1 MNNKFLF
8 LQAVKRLRTRN
19 KLSVEEAQLR
29 LNSQPK
35 NQEYVTHSNVVFCTL
50 WQPAYTRKQVEKAWK
65 LLQER
70 LPIII

>member
-50 WQPAYTRKQVEKAWK
+50 WQPTYTRKQVEKAWK

-70 LPIII
+70 LPTII